1 MNNKMNLLIT
11 GIAFMFFVVSPA
23 LNTMDMALLDQQLLV
38 AAEEGN
44 SERIVELLD
53 AGANIEATNILGWTA
68 LHIAASKGH
77 EICVEMLLSHGANI
91 ETTNDYGNTALHF
104 AAFNGHIACVEMLL
118 SHGASIE
125 ATNNNGDTALHLA
138 AFKGHE
144 ICVELLLSYGANVDA
159 ITNAGD
165 TALRLAARHKE
176 IVEMINKWPGFV
188 EFRRARRLSI
198 CMGLHHRLGQ
208 DSVLKN
214 LSPFLL
220 QEICKY
226 TRFAEFQEFQRRLR
240 RSLCNRCVLIGTPLS
255 ALAIAVLMRYY
266 RG

>member
-77 EICVEMLLSHGANI
+77 EI
-91 ETTNDYGNTALHF
+91 
-104 AAFNGHIACVEMLL
+104 CVEMLL